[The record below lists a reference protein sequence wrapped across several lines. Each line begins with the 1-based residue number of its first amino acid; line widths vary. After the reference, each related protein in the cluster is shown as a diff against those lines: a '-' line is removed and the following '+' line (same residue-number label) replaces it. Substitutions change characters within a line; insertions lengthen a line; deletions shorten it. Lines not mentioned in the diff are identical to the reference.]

1 MSDGRRPIWATR
13 EGVVL
18 IVVAIIVAVA
28 LIWHGNNWVNEA
40 MTPQPP
46 AKKTP
51 SQQPKQTRPEPVPPN
66 PPIDLGNP

>member
-18 IVVAIIVAVA
+18 IVVAIIIAVA
-28 LIWHGNNWVNEA
+28 LIWNGNNWVREA

-46 AKKTP
+46 ATP
-51 SQQPKQTRPEPVPPN
+51 NQKPKQTRPEPVPPN